1 MSNKE
6 KKTHKLCARVGI
18 AVLVTDEEYNEYKK
32 QIMEGY
38 QEIEHEQ
45 AEWFMKNGHADGDC
59 YLSANDYMD
68 DEEQI

>member
-32 QIMEGY
+32 QIMEGC
-38 QEIEHEQ
+38 QEITHEQ
-45 AEWFMKNGHADGDC
+45 AEWFMKKGHADGDC
-59 YLSANDYMD
+59 YIPEDVFM
-68 DEEQI
+68 DEERV

>member
-45 AEWFMKNGHADGDC
+45 AEWFMKNGYPEGVSYIRKDVF
-59 YLSANDYMD
+59 M
-68 DEEQI
+68 DEERV